1 MSELSPM
8 ALSLRAASV
17 EVEHYVGEDGWDQ
30 PGRLFALVAT
40 EELVEAQPDLAIE
53 LGVHTGTADLLTPV
67 EQEIDVNDRT
77 LEELLSR
84 IAWPPAVVGVLAVV
98 ERVVLPPEVE
108 AEVPDEPEQ
117 ADRFAADHPAREDVR
132 IVASVL
138 RSGESHCVLR
148 LRSRDSDDD
157 LVHGADLVPALVGA
171 LRETLEHDPG
181 NEVEEDWGPDE

>member
-8 ALSLRAASV
+8 ALSLRTASV

-138 RSGESHCVLR
+138 RSGESHCALR